1 MRRATPLLLLP
12 GACDCASFCDSGNG
26 WQEVW
31 ADEFNQTHLDTTS
44 WTIDLGGNDSN
55 VRNSLGTADNV
66 YLEDGA
72 LVLRSQRERKEGF
85 DFTSG
90 AVQSQDKRFF
100 AGPARVCVSASLPGG
115 GINGTAGDGQGDGI
129 WPAHWLMPNTDACW
143 PTNGEID
150 IMEMINGDGLLH
162 GTYHWS
168 NDTVCGHNQ
177 GAGNHTVLPPDW
189 ATGFHEYAVEYSDNH
204 VAFVVDGYTYS
215 NVTQDDGAVFFDVP
229 WYVILN
235 TAVGGP
241 WPRPVGNET
250 VLPTYHRID
259 YVRVSQLDKHGHQHE
274 QQQQQQQPQPQQEQ
288 HRLHP
293 H

>member
-1 MRRATPLLLLP
+1 MRRAALLLLLP
-12 GACDCASFCDSGNG
+12 GACDCASFCESGNG
-26 WQEVW
+26 WRQVW
-31 ADEFNQTHLDTTS
+31 ADEFNQTHLDYAS
-44 WTIDLGGNDSN
+44 WTIDRGGNDSS
-55 VRNSLGTADNV
+55 VRDALGTAANV

-72 LVLRSQRERKEGF
+72 LVLRSQRQHTDGF
-85 DFTSG
+85 NFTSG

-115 GINGTAGDGQGDGI
+115 GVKGTAEDDGQGDGI

-150 IMEMINGDGLLH
+150 IMEMINGDGILH

-168 NDTVCGHNQ
+168 NDTTCAHNLM
-177 GAGNHTVLPPDW
+177 AGNHTVLPPDW
-189 ATGFHEYAVEYSDNH
+189 GTGFHEYAVEYSDSH

-215 NVTQDDGAVFFDVP
+215 NVTQEDGAVFFDVP
-229 WYVILN
+229 WYIILN

-241 WPRPVGNET
+241 WPRPVDNET

-259 YVRVSQLDKHGHQHE
+259 YVRVSQQAGPPARVRGPPLNSHGH
-274 QQQQQQQPQPQQEQ
+274 
-288 HRLHP
+288 
-293 H
+293 